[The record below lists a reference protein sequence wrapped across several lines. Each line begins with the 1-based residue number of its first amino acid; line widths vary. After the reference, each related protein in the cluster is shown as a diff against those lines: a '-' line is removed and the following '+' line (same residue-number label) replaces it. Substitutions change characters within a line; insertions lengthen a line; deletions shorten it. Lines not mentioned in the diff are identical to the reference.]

1 MNTVI
6 SQEEMDIINAQ
17 ERAKQ
22 EYKDQ
27 CFEQSFI
34 GMSEEEIAE
43 ELRLE
48 DERWEAQEAEYRA
61 EETWQA
67 WMGDPLYLSH
77 EERKLH
83 EIALDHEAIEMTL
96 MGL

>member
-34 GMSEEEIAE
+34 GMTDEEIAE

-61 EETWQA
+61 EEAWQA

-77 EERKLH
+77 EELTLH